1 VSVPSNNNTPTAN
14 LTSRLVNS
22 FGSIV
27 VDDPAKLTATIFEA
41 VERTGVRALVS
52 AGWSDIGGEN
62 VPENVFILGRP
73 RSFDVNS
80 DERG

>member
-1 VSVPSNNNTPTAN
+1 MTRLSTISPPLISLP
-14 LTSRLVNS
+14 RLVNS

-27 VDDPAKLTATIFEA
+27 VDDPAKLTETIFEA

-52 AGWSDIGGEN
+52 AGWSDIGGDN

>member
-1 VSVPSNNNTPTAN
+1 M
-14 LTSRLVNS
+14 
-22 FGSIV
+22 

-52 AGWSDIGGEN
+52 AGWSDIGSEN
-62 VPENVFILGRP
+62 VPDDVFILGRP
-73 RSFDVNS
+73 RPFGVNS